1 MRFCRIGSSSLSN
14 FAFKEEQRDF
24 TPCSGHSRHTDE
36 GHEATKEEGAVD
48 DLHDEREIL
57 KLQDRDG
64 GADWEQQA
72 L

>member
-1 MRFCRIGSSSLSN
+1 MRFCRISSSSRSN

-57 KLQDRDG
+57 KLQYRDG
-64 GADWEQQA
+64 GAD
-72 L
+72 